1 VTSWERLWCARRL
14 QEHGVRPTAPVADTL
29 AWLVALAHAEAVGL
43 QGDIQAVL
51 GSLAKAQQDVARATI
66 GTAEGEDAQRRE
78 SLVLRQLRR
87 LRRELALCRGLADEL
102 LGCREELPVEAAL
115 VRGVLVWRTPWRV
128 LIQR

>member
-14 QEHGVRPTAPVADTL
+14 QEHGVRPTAPVADTM
-29 AWLVALAHAEAVGL
+29 AWLVALAHTEAVRLEEAL
-43 QGDIQAVL
+43 QGVRDTLVQ
-51 GSLAKAQQDVARATI
+51 AQQDVARATI

-78 SLVLRQLRR
+78 SRVLRQLRK
-87 LRRELALCRGLADEL
+87 LRRVLPLYRGLVDEL
-102 LGCREELPVEAAL
+102 RGCRELPVEAAL